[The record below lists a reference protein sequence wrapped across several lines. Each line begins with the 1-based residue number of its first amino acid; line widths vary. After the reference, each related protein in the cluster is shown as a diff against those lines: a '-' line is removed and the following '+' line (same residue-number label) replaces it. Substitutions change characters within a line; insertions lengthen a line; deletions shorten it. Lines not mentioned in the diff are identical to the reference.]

1 MTLIRKLNAALAR
14 MTGYEITR
22 AGTAATVQELQLV
35 QRKERQRAAREAER
49 SSKRIAQRKA
59 KRAAAR
65 RAKRV
70 AARQSQ
76 QTAERKAAQA
86 AQRQQQRATD
96 ATFPDD
102 FDEEARE
109 VIRAVK
115 PWTMTSKEKL
125 YGLVLATRYI
135 TRHQVPGDIVEC
147 GVWRGGSMQAAAR
160 TLLTLGDTQRHLHLF
175 DTFEGM
181 PPPGDMDMRK
191 DGRLAEELLAE
202 NDKQHKVWA
211 VATLDDVQ
219 AGMAQIEYPQTQVH
233 YHQGMVEETIPDKAP
248 EQIAILRL
256 DTDWYES
263 TRHEL
268 THLYSRLSSG
278 GVLILDD
285 YGHWEG
291 ARRAVDEFLEET
303 GARLLLLR
311 ASSGRIAVKP

>member
-1 MTLIRKLNAALAR
+1 MTLIRRLNAALAR
-14 MTGYEITR
+14 VTGYEITR
-22 AGTAATVQELQLV
+22 AGTAEAVKELQRV
-35 QRKERQRAAREAER
+35 QRKERQRMAREAER
-49 SSKRIAQRKA
+49 SSKREAQRKA

-65 RAKRV
+65 KAKRT
-70 AARQSQ
+70 AERQSEK
-76 QTAERKAAQA
+76 TGERKAARA
-86 AQRQQQRATD
+86 AQRREQRATN

-102 FDEEARE
+102 YDEDARE

-115 PWTMTSKEKL
+115 PWTMTSREKV

-135 TRHQVPGDIVEC
+135 TRHHIPGDIVEC
-147 GVWRGGSMQAAAR
+147 GVWRGGSMQAAAL
-160 TLLTLGDTQRHLHLF
+160 TLLSLGDTHRHLHLF

-181 PPPGDMDMRK
+181 PPPGDLDLRK
-191 DGRLAEELLAE
+191 DGRPAEDLLAE
-202 NDKQHKVWA
+202 KGKQHKVWA

-233 YHQGMVEETIPDKAP
+233 YHAGMVEETIPDQAP

-268 THLYSRLSSG
+268 AHLYSRLSSG